1 MKKPTKAYLQELIS
15 NARKKFDEFS
25 YCCADIPNVK
35 ITYVNTNKR
44 NLTEIIEGMRG
55 LAEMKAHNTK
65 ESLKI
70 SPNCKNYNKFYKS
83 GERVIKVECFVG
95 RSRKTNSWSKGER
108 VIKVECFVG
117 GHNNL
122 DVTYVAQYDGERR
135 YLFPYFED
143 KSKAVGY
150 PIIVANFENG
160 KVAEEYRVDGNK
172 ILYEKYDYSKQD
184 KVEYYCINFVPDG
197 ECPILGEEEG
207 YFHVDP
213 LEYHQVSNTV
223 WCQK

>member
-1 MKKPTKAYLQELIS
+1 MEKPTEEYLQKLIS
-15 NARKKFDEFS
+15 NARKKFGEFS
-25 YCCADIPNVK
+25 YCFADIPNVK

-44 NLTEIIEGMRG
+44 NLTGIIEGMCW
-55 LAEMKAHNTK
+55 LTEMEAHKTK

-70 SPNCKNYNKFYKS
+70 SPICKNYNKFY
-83 GERVIKVECFVG
+83 
-95 RSRKTNSWSKGER
+95 RSGER

-117 GHNNL
+117 GHNDL
-122 DVTYVAQYDGERR
+122 DVIYVAQYDGERR

-150 PIIVANFENG
+150 PIIVANFENS
-160 KVAEEYRVDGNK
+160 KVVEEYRVDGNK

-184 KVEYYCINFVPDG
+184 KVGYYCINFVPEG

-207 YFHVDP
+207 YFNVNS
-213 LEYHQVSNTV
+213 LEYHQMSNKV

>member
-1 MKKPTKAYLQELIS
+1 MKKPTKEYLQELIS
-15 NARKKFDEFS
+15 NARKKIDDFL

-44 NLTEIIEGMRG
+44 NLTGIIEGMRG
-55 LAEMKAHNTK
+55 LTEMETHNTK
-65 ESLKI
+65 ESSKI

-95 RSRKTNSWSKGER
+95 
-108 VIKVECFVG
+108 
-117 GHNNL
+117 GHNDL
-122 DVTYVAQYDGERR
+122 DVIYAAQYDGERR

-143 KSKAVGY
+143 KSKAIGY

-160 KVAEEYRVDGNK
+160 KVVEEYRVDGNK
-172 ILYEKYDYSKQD
+172 ILYEKYVYSKQD

-213 LEYHQVSNTV
+213 LEYHQVSNTM

>member
-1 MKKPTKAYLQELIS
+1 MEKPTEDYLLELIS
-15 NARKKFDEFS
+15 NTRKKFDDFS
-25 YCCADIPNVK
+25 YCFADIPNVK

-44 NLTEIIEGMRG
+44 NLTGIIEGMRG

-70 SPNCKNYNKFYKS
+70 SSNCKNYNKFYRS
-83 GERVIKVECFVG
+83 SEKVV
-95 RSRKTNSWSKGER
+95 
-108 VIKVECFVG
+108 KVECFVG
-117 GHNNL
+117 GHNDL
-122 DVTYVAQYDGERR
+122 DVIYAAQYDGGRR

-160 KVAEEYRVDGNK
+160 KVVEEYRVDGNK

-184 KVEYYCINFVPDG
+184 TVGYYCINFVPEG

-207 YFHVDP
+207 CFNVNS
-213 LEYHQVSNTV
+213 LEYHQMSNKV

>member
-1 MKKPTKAYLQELIS
+1 MEKPTEEYLQELII

-25 YCCADIPNVK
+25 YCFADIPNVK

-44 NLTEIIEGMRG
+44 KLTGIIEGMRG
-55 LAEMKAHNTK
+55 LTEMEAHNTK

-83 GERVIKVECFVG
+83 
-95 RSRKTNSWSKGER
+95 GER